1 MMKSIEIRIQVTPQ
15 GQLVVSPQLDIEPG
29 EYDAVLVIEAA
40 VPKSKRAPLNLLVVD
55 LGPWPEGLSLRRE
68 SLYNDDGR

>member
-1 MMKSIEIRIQVTPQ
+1 MMRSVEIRIQVTSQ

-29 EYDAVLVIEAA
+29 EYDAVLVIEAV
-40 VPKSKRAPLNLLVVD
+40 VPKARRTPLNLPAID

-68 SLYNDDGR
+68 NLYNDDGR